1 MKKKFSLPYQFE
13 SKKKKK
19 ICKFLGDKHP
29 AQAIVYYYLNEL
41 L

>member
-13 SKKKKK
+13 SKKKK
-19 ICKFLGDKHP
+19 IYKFLGDKHP
-29 AQAIVYYYLNEL
+29 AQAIVYFYLNEL

>member
-1 MKKKFSLPYQFE
+1 MKKNSLCLINLRA
-13 SKKKKK
+13 KK

-29 AQAIVYYYLNEL
+29 AQAIVYFYLNEL